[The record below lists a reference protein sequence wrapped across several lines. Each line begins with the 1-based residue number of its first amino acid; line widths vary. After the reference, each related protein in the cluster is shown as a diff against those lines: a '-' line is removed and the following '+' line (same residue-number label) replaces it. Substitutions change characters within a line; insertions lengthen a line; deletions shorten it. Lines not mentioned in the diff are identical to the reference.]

1 MTRRL
6 AGPLVAVA
14 AVLLAAL
21 ALAPVAG
28 AALTKQ
34 ERALQNRLERLVATD
49 GGPPGASVLLQ
60 RGKKQK
66 FIRAG
71 VANVDTGAPFKRT
84 DRMRIASV
92 SKAFSGA
99 VAMSLVSDGELSLDD
114 TIGEIRPDLPV
125 DWWPVTLRQLLSHTG
140 GVPSFTSDPG
150 FLQYFG
156 DHLHGDISKLGLIEF
171 VADDDLEFL
180 PGSAYEYS
188 NTDNIVIALMAEQ
201 ATGRSYGRLLRGL
214 VTGPLDLSRTFLPND
229 WKLPRPRIEGYD
241 TLPQID
247 NLTECCSMAFVSSS
261 GGIVST
267 PEELTRFTRAY
278 VGGELFGGPVRR
290 EQFSF
295 RAGRSEPPGPGEMST
310 GLAMFR
316 YKTRCGAVF
325 GHSGNF
331 PGYTQFT
338 VATRNGRRGLTFS
351 VNRQLDL
358 AAPGIL
364 APQAFK
370 VLRKDY
376 GAAVCTLLGR

>member
-6 AGPLVAVA
+6 AGPLVAIAALLALLVA
-14 AVLLAAL
+14 A
-21 ALAPVAG
+21 PTAG

-34 ERALQNRLERLVATD
+34 ERALQNRLDRLVATD
-49 GGPPGASVLLQ
+49 GGPPGASILIQ
-60 RGKKQK
+60 RGRKEK
-66 FIRAG
+66 FLRAG
-71 VANVDTGAPFKRT
+71 VASLDTGAPFRRR
-84 DRMRIASV
+84 DNMRIASV

-99 VAMSLVSDGELSLDD
+99 VAMSLVADGELSLDD
-114 TIGEIRPDLPV
+114 TIGEIRPDLPA

-140 GVPSFTSDPG
+140 GVPSFTKDPD
-150 FLQYFG
+150 FLAYFG
-156 DHLHGDISKLGLIEF
+156 SNPHGEITKLGLIEF
-171 VADDDLEFL
+171 IEDDDLEFP

-188 NTDNIVIALMAEQ
+188 NTDNIIIALMAEQ
-201 ATGRSYGRLLRGL
+201 VAGRSYDRLLRSE
-214 VTGPLDLSRTFLPND
+214 VTRPLRLPQTYLPAD
-229 WKLPRPRIEGYD
+229 WRVPRPRIEGYE
-241 TLPQID
+241 TLPEPE
-247 NLTECCSMAFVSSS
+247 NLTTCCSMAFVSAS

-267 PEELTRFTRAY
+267 PSDLTRFTRAY
-278 VGGELFGGPVRR
+278 VGGELFGGAVRR

-295 RAGRSEPPGPGEMST
+295 RAGGSEPPGPGEMST

-316 YKTRCGAVF
+316 YKTRCGSVF

-351 VNRQLDL
+351 VNRQLDPN
-358 AAPGIL
+358 APGIL
-364 APQAFK
+364 APQAFR

>member
-1 MTRRL
+1 MTRRP
-6 AGPLVAVA
+6 AGPLVAVLVALIA
-14 AVLLAAL
+14 AAAL
-21 ALAPVAG
+21 APAAG

-60 RGKKQK
+60 VGKRQK
-66 FIRAG
+66 FLRAG
-71 VANVDTGAPFKRT
+71 VANLATGAPFKRT

-99 VAMSLVSDGELSLDD
+99 VALSLVADGKLSLDD
-114 TIGEIRPDLPV
+114 TIGELRPDLPV

-140 GVPSFTSDPG
+140 GVPSFTKDQD
-150 FLQYFG
+150 FLEYFG
-156 DHLHGDISKLGLIEF
+156 ANPRAEISKLGLIRFIE
-171 VADDDLEFL
+171 DDDLDFP

-188 NTDNIVIALMAEQ
+188 NTDNIIIALIAEKV
-201 ATGRSYGRLLRGL
+201 TGRSYGRLLRGF
-214 VTGPLDLSRTFLPND
+214 VTRPLGLGDTFLPVD
-229 WKLPRPRIEGYD
+229 WKVPKPRIEGYE
-241 TLPQID
+241 TLPEPE
-247 NLTECCSMAFVSSS
+247 NLTTCCSMAFVSSS

-278 VGGELFGGPVRR
+278 VGGKLFGGAARR

-295 RAGRSEPPGPGEMST
+295 RAGGSEPPGPGEMST

-316 YKTRCGAVF
+316 YKTRCGSVF

-351 VNRQLDL
+351 VNRQLDPN
-358 AAPGIL
+358 APGIL

-370 VLRKDY
+370 VLRKDF
-376 GAAVCTLLGR
+376 GAAVCTLRGR